1 MQAVHV
7 LLMSRPENL
16 PPPPHRQ
23 LQVSMDYDID
33 DDEDELFEDANDEVP
48 VDNEE
53 AEDDTMLDEGD
64 VDGEEDAEDDDD
76 NDNEENDDNED
87 DNEDDVEGEGD
98 DVDENVV
105 EETAG
110 SNQGFEPRQPD
121 QSGRKTPPPIS
132 PILEGS
138 FKQRHPLKCDSKYIN
153 CRSYD
158 IVPTIAIPHSCGI
171 YSIATSWGLKWLFT
185 GGQDGFIR
193 KYNFAESVDGK
204 TPLTVAQRHSFVDS
218 VVNAGVLYSYWEN
231 EQPLPEKEARA
242 RAGSDGLYEPMIS
255 PVYSLEVQSEALWL
269 LAGLE
274 KGGITL
280 QTVRHGEGQIHAYL
294 DKHTSAVSV
303 IKLDDTETR
312 ALSGS
317 WDSTVVEWDLN
328 VGKEANCYDN
338 LSGQVSSLEWQP
350 EGGNYVHQTLPPKN
364 DSASQSANG
373 KNSETNI
380 KEDPDDD
387 DDDDDKKSM
396 ESLFGDDDDDSGSSP
411 KQTEPDQEP
420 EPEPESTE
428 VKPPVHSYSVFMTST
443 IDGTISIWDRRMKTR
458 AASAAAVKNVTPPWC
473 ESACWST
480 DGNFIYAGRRNSTV
494 DEYDIRKFGTP
505 SRVLKFPSV
514 SGAVSA
520 VCALPTGNHVLCG
533 SHDNV
538 RLYDLRAKEGK
549 TPFYIIPGHHG
560 GVLSSIFVDPNCR
573 YMITASGSRG
583 WQGTS
588 TDVTIIYEIEPL

>member
-1 MQAVHV
+1 
-7 LLMSRPENL
+7 
-16 PPPPHRQ
+16 
-23 LQVSMDYDID
+23 MDYDID

-48 VDNEE
+48 VDNDGV
-53 AEDDTMLDEGD
+53 EDDTMLDEGD
-64 VDGEEDAEDDDD
+64 VDGDVDGEDDDD

-87 DNEDDVEGEGD
+87 DNEDDDDGEGEGED
-98 DVDENVV
+98 ADENIA
-105 EETAG
+105 EDSG
-110 SNQGFEPRQPD
+110 ISNPELKSELQD
-121 QSGRKTPPPIS
+121 QAAQKTPPPVN

-138 FKQRHPLKCDSKYIN
+138 FKQRYPLRCDSRYIN
-153 CRSYD
+153 CHSYD

-242 RAGSDGLYEPMIS
+242 RAGSDGLYEPVVS

-280 QTVRHGEGQIHAYL
+280 QTVRHGEGQIQAYL

-338 LSGQVSSLEWQP
+338 LTGQVSSLEWQP
-350 EGGNYVHQTLPPKN
+350 EGGNYVHQSSPLNN
-364 DSASQSANG
+364 DRTFNSVNG
-373 KNSETNI
+373 KDSEKKV
-380 KEDPDDD
+380 KEEQDEDDD
-387 DDDDDKKSM
+387 DDNKSM

-411 KQTEPDQEP
+411 KQAEQEQDREP
-420 EPEPESTE
+420 ENEPEASDTNA
-428 VKPPVHSYSVFMTST
+428 PVHSYSVFMTST

-480 DGNFIYAGRRNSTV
+480 NGNFIYAGRRNSTV